1 MVYTHSDPKGDSTN
15 LTMQRI
21 LKLTYQEA
29 ASDTGQSLIC
39 MTVLL
44 VDSPTISR
52 ERLHWQKLVGT

>member
-1 MVYTHSDPKGDSTN
+1 MVYAHSDSKGDSTN

-21 LKLTYQEA
+21 LKQTYQEA

-44 VDSPTISR
+44 VDS
-52 ERLHWQKLVGT
+52 Q